1 MPQAK
6 RQRRKNTAQRA
17 SLHSVVVLVSG
28 MVIGALATVLWQGMR
43 TGDGGIGAGIRQMI
57 DQSKQEDEARQAVSK
72 EDLPVQQAPVY
83 DFHTVLHE
91 IEVVVPSGQPQP
103 DPPLPNNDGAT
114 PQAGESAKA
123 DAEVAASKPGN
134 GANSY
139 MLQAGSYKNRKDA
152 EQMKAELAFS
162 GLSSSIQKVTIQ
174 DRGDFYRVRLGP
186 YSTYAKMAEA
196 DEILASKGIETLRL
210 KISKGG

>member
-6 RQRRKNTAQRA
+6 RQRRKNTAQKS

-28 MVIGALATVLWQGMR
+28 MVIGSLATVLWQGMR
-43 TGDGGIGAGIRQMI
+43 AGDGGIGAGIRQMI
-57 DQSKQEDEARQAVSK
+57 DQSKQEDEATQVVSK

-103 DPPLPNNDGAT
+103 DPPPPNDDSTT
-114 PQAGESAKA
+114 PEAGVAAKA
-123 DAEVAASKPGN
+123 DAEAAGAGN
-134 GANSY
+134 GTNSY

-152 EQMKAELAFS
+152 ERLKAELAFS

-196 DEILASKGIETLRL
+196 DKSLVSKGIETLRL